1 MSSDENPTDGKPMGR
16 GKGGLVGLV
25 AGANLGQR
33 IRSARERAGM
43 KKAEFARAMGCT
55 WPTVHHWETAKFA
68 PTAESLEMICKVL
81 GVTPEEVLGLAAGQ
95 APPFESWAMFLGT
108 PEGQSMSAEEVDALR
123 AFNWPSDCAPTA
135 TTYAMMLLA
144 LRSAPKR

>member
-1 MSSDENPTDGKPMGR
+1 MAKGKNPVDGKPMGR
-16 GKGGLVGLV
+16 GKGGLV

-43 KKAEFARAMGCT
+43 KKAEFARAMGCA
-55 WPTVHHWETAKFA
+55 WQTVNRWETGAFA

-81 GVTPEEVLGLAAGQ
+81 SVTPEELLGIAAGQ
-95 APPFESWAMFLGT
+95 APPFESWATFLGT

-123 AFNWPSDCAPTA
+123 AFNWPSGRAPTV
-135 TTYAMMLLA
+135 TTYAMLLLA
-144 LRSAPKR
+144 LRSAPER